1 MLISID
7 HTRVEIH
14 PADIHLDLSREFVHL
29 LIVFAQFK
37 SGLFCAPC
45 VGVDV
50 CEGTGTGVGVTW
62 LVSALMQESSGQP
75 FKLSLGHVVSHL
87 DLLCVKYDLNYR
99 VISFSSGYEGMV
111 LLFCLREFGRE
122 SYLVY

>member
-1 MLISID
+1 MRAFWYWCWCYL
-7 HTRVEIH
+7 
-14 PADIHLDLSREFVHL
+14 
-29 LIVFAQFK
+29 
-37 SGLFCAPC
+37 
-45 VGVDV
+45 VGVGLDARV
-50 CEGTGTGVGVTW
+50 VGQ
-62 LVSALMQESSGQP
+62 S
-75 FKLSLGHVVSHL
+75 FKLDLGHVVSHL